1 MAEHVVDVIIPVHN
15 DQRPVERAVRSALRN
30 SVDLRISIIAH
41 NVAPQKVIARLGVLG
56 ADPRVRV
63 LPLADGVRSPANAF
77 NHGLTQAD
85 AEYVSIIGSDDTL
98 EAGALDAWVL
108 LGDESDADAV
118 IAPIVRDGGGGVPT
132 PRIRR
137 GRERRLLDADRDR
150 VFERTAPLGLQ
161 RVRTAG
167 ALRYATGLPRGVDQE
182 YGLRLWTRSRAVFDP
197 STPAYCEHADQ
208 ADRVTHAFGPLI
220 DDFAFLEGWLAL
232 LQGLSAALRR
242 AAAAKQIR
250 VHLVP
255 AVRNR
260 ARADSLTPADL
271 AAANGILRRLAIA
284 APGCRGLLPRSV
296 SVELAAIEAE
306 NIQLAMTAAPR
317 RAATFLELVPQR
329 LSLVLHRHAPLRG
342 ALSGRRVARTVA
354 RSHAQR
360 AHEVGRAHG
369 RVEAP

>member
-1 MAEHVVDVIIPVHN
+1 MAEYVVDVIIPVHN
-15 DQRPVERAVRSALRN
+15 DQRPVERAVQSALQN

-41 NVAPQKVIARLGVLG
+41 NVAPERVVARLGALSE
-56 ADPRVRV
+56 DPRVRV

-77 NHGLTQAD
+77 NHGLMKAD

-98 EAGALDAWVL
+98 EPGALDAWVL
-108 LGDESDADAV
+108 LGEESGADAV

-137 GRERRLLDADRDR
+137 GHERQLLDADRDR

-161 RVRTAG
+161 RLSTAG
-167 ALRYATGLPRGVDQE
+167 ALRYAVGLPRGVDQE
-182 YGLRLWTRSRAVFDP
+182 YGLSLWTRSQAVFDP

-208 ADRVTHAFGPLI
+208 ADRVTHAFGPLS
-220 DDFAFLEGWLAL
+220 DDFAFLDGWLAL
-232 LQGLSAALRR
+232 LQGLSAALQR

-260 ARADSLTPADL
+260 ARAGSLTAADL
-271 AAANGILRRLAIA
+271 ATANGILGRLVAA
-284 APGCRGLLPRSV
+284 APGCRGLLPRSA
-296 SVELAAIEAE
+296 SADLAAIETG
-306 NIQLAMTAAPR
+306 NMHLAMTAARR
-317 RAATFLELVPQR
+317 RAATLLEFVPQR
-329 LSLVLHRHAPLRG
+329 LSRVLHRHAPLRG
-342 ALSGRRVARTVA
+342 ALSGRWVARTVA

-360 AHEVGRAHG
+360 VHDVGSAQG
-369 RVEAP
+369 RVETL